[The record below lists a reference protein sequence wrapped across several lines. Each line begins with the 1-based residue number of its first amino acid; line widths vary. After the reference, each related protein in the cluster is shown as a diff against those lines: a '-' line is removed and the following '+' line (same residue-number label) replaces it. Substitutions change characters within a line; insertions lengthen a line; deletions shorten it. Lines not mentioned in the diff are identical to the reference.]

1 MANGFSDEVIR
12 VSGEDLRQLRD
23 RIDAIDDEI
32 LRLLVQRASVVQQ
45 VGHVKQQSGAP
56 VFRPEREVSILE
68 RLCAANRAQGGAL
81 PDASIAAIF
90 IEIISGCRAL
100 EHVVRVAY
108 LGPAGT
114 YSEQAVRMLFGH
126 RVEGLACASL
136 DEALRMAE
144 TGLADIALLPVENS
158 IEGTVGRTLDLLLA
172 TPLEICAE
180 VSIPIHHCLL
190 QKNGDK
196 SQIRQVVAH
205 AQALAQCQG
214 WLDRNLPGITQLA
227 VASNGHA
234 AKMAAEDAG
243 LAAIA
248 GQTAATLYGL
258 SSIAERI
265 EDDPSNRT
273 RFAALGRFSPGRCG
287 VDQTS
292 LILSVPDKAGA
303 MLSLIEPLAR
313 HGVSMK
319 RFESRPARNLGG
331 GAWQYFFYI
340 DLLGHKTDAAV
351 ALALAEIQ
359 KSAGMFKMLGSY
371 PRFEKL
377 SSVSGPTSGLPVEP
391 PSLPLSN

>member
-1 MANGFSDEVIR
+1 MANGLPLGDPAVT
-12 VSGEDLRQLRD
+12 GEDLRSLRD
-23 RIDAIDDEI
+23 RIDAIDEDI
-32 LRLLVQRASVVQQ
+32 VRLLVQRAAVVQQ

-68 RLCAANRAQGGAL
+68 RLCAANRTQGGGL

-100 EHVVRVAY
+100 EHVLKVAY

-114 YSEQAVRMLFGH
+114 YSEQAVRHLFGH

-158 IEGTVGRTLDLLLA
+158 IEGTVGRTLDLLLS
-172 TPLEICAE
+172 TSLEVCAE
-180 VSIPIHHCLL
+180 VSIPIHHSLL

-196 SQIRQVVAH
+196 TQVRQVVAH

-214 WLDRNLPGITQLA
+214 WLDRNLPGIAQLA

-234 AKMAAEDAG
+234 AKMAADDTG

-248 GQTAATLYGL
+248 GQAAGALYGL
-258 SSIAERI
+258 APIAERI

-331 GAWQYFFYI
+331 SAWQYYFYI
-340 DLLGHKTDAAV
+340 DLVGHKTDTPV

-359 KSAGMFKMLGSY
+359 KTAGMFKMLGSY
-371 PRFEKL
+371 PLFEKL
-377 SSVSGPTSGLPVEP
+377 SSESGSALGLPTDRP
-391 PSLPLSN
+391 

>member
-1 MANGFSDEVIR
+1 MANGAPLGGPAM
-12 VSGEDLRQLRD
+12 SGEDLRSLRD
-23 RIDAIDDEI
+23 RIDAIDEDI
-32 LRLLVQRASVVQQ
+32 VRLLVQRAAVVQQ

-68 RLCAANRAQGGAL
+68 RLCAANRAQGGGL

-100 EHVVRVAY
+100 EHVLKVAY

-114 YSEQAVRMLFGH
+114 YSEQAVRHLFGH

-144 TGLADIALLPVENS
+144 TGLADVALLPVENS
-158 IEGTVGRTLDLLLA
+158 IEGTVGRTLDLLLS
-172 TPLEICAE
+172 TSLEVCAE
-180 VSIPIHHCLL
+180 VSIPIHHSLL
-190 QKNGDK
+190 HKHGDK
-196 SQIRQVVAH
+196 TQVRQVVAH

-214 WLDRNLPGITQLA
+214 WLDRNLPGIAQLA

-234 AKMAAEDAG
+234 AKMAADDAG

-248 GQTAATLYGL
+248 GQAAGALYGL
-258 SSIAERI
+258 SPIAERI

-303 MLSLIEPLAR
+303 MLSLIEPLSR

-331 GAWQYFFYI
+331 SAWQYYFYI
-340 DLLGHKTDAAV
+340 DLVGHKTDTPV

-359 KSAGMFKMLGSY
+359 KTAGMFKMLGSY
-371 PRFEKL
+371 PLFEKL
-377 SSVSGPTSGLPVEP
+377 SSVSGSAVGLPTVGP
-391 PSLPLSN
+391 